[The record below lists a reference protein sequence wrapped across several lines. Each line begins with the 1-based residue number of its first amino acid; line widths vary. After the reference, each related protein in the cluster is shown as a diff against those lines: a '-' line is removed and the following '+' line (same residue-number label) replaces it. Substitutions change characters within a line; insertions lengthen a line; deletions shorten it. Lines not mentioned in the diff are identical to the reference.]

1 MDGDSFIDPIPDNS
15 VEAARFLRFLDLS
28 PILAVLE
35 GFYCEPWRRRHPPEA
50 MLRPYALYRLKRF
63 RFLTELWRLLDDEA
77 LRLLGF
83 K

>member
-35 GFYCEPWRRRHPPEA
+35 GFYCEPWRHRHLQEDEPQHLRRKQRFILPGGRWIV
-50 MLRPYALYRLKRF
+50 LRN
-63 RFLTELWRLLDDEA
+63 
-77 LRLLGF
+77 
-83 K
+83 

>member
-35 GFYCEPWRRRHPPEA
+35 GFYCEPWRHRHLGFSSAATSSNEN
-50 MLRPYALYRLKRF
+50 
-63 RFLTELWRLLDDEA
+63 RFLP
-77 LRLLGF
+77 
-83 K
+83 